1 MRGAM
6 RPSLHDELATKY
18 VIVMR
23 RRLTLALTH
32 LGLSAL
38 VITTF
43 VLWVIL
49 VWYPSPLTQLQ
60 GITAIL
66 LILVFVDVCLG
77 PLLTFVIASPHKA
90 RGELFRDIAIIGL
103 VQVGALGYGAYTT
116 FVARPAFIV
125 FNANRFDVIA
135 ATELVWKEG
144 RKSEDRKFSSAPVF
158 GPIWAHALPP
168 ASVAERN
175 EILFSAVEGG
185 PDLKNLPHLF
195 HAWPEDAAAVRSRLR
210 PMSELAGMSD
220 QHQRKVQ
227 RLTEE
232 HSLSA
237 DQLAYVPLIG
247 RSDIGVVILRRSDL
261 SVVTALA
268 LQLKY

>member
-1 MRGAM
+1 
-6 RPSLHDELATKY
+6 
-18 VIVMR
+18 MR
-23 RRLTLALTH
+23 RRLAFALTH
-32 LGLSAL
+32 LGFSAL
-38 VITTF
+38 AIAAF
-43 VLWVIL
+43 VSWVTL
-49 VWYPSPLTQLQ
+49 VWYPSPLAQLQ
-60 GITAIL
+60 GVTAIL

-90 RGELFRDIAIIGL
+90 RGELVRDVAIIGL
-103 VQVGALGYGAYTT
+103 VQFGALGYGTYTT
-116 FVARPAFIV
+116 FVARPAFVV

-144 RKSEDRKFSSAPVF
+144 RKAQDRKFSSAPVL

-168 ASVAERN
+168 ESSSERN
-175 EILFSAVEGG
+175 EILFSAVDGG
-185 PDLKNLPHLF
+185 ADIKNLPHLF
-195 HAWPEDAAAVRSRLR
+195 HAWPQDVAEVRSRVR

-227 RLTEE
+227 QLTEV

-247 RSDIGVVILRRSDL
+247 RSDVGVVIVRRSDL
-261 SVVTALA
+261 SVVASLA
-268 LQLKY
+268 LPLHY